1 MTSTAYIHSQ
11 VHAVTDCRC
20 YWRGLEG
27 APTPLLTSTPPV
39 CLTEQSTSILTNS
52 IISRQTARNA
62 AIKRIS
68 SDGAS
73 FTRLIKSRRTTVGC
87 QGLETSL
94 SWVFITERTKTG
106 FRRRNAVVWP
116 ACHMSWLRSATRRY
130 PLNGGEASPV
140 IKHLTVECL
149 ELNIKCHILS
159 TFQRSLRV
167 LLLFL
172 TSVQRDWISL
182 SFILTTSNINSLHF
196 VPRWVNLQYPAPW
209 VCNAT

>member
-1 MTSTAYIHSQ
+1 MTSTAYIHSE

-27 APTPLLTSTPPV
+27 APTPLLTSNP
-39 CLTEQSTSILTNS
+39 
-52 IISRQTARNA
+52 A

-68 SDGAS
+68 SDSTS

-116 ACHMSWLRSATRRY
+116 ACHMSWLRSATGRY

-149 ELNIKCHILS
+149 ELNIKCHIL
-159 TFQRSLRV
+159 QRSVKV

-182 SFILTTSNINSLHF
+182 SFILTTSNINLLHF
-196 VPRWVNLQYPAPW
+196 VPRWVNLQYPAPR

>member
-1 MTSTAYIHSQ
+1 M
-11 VHAVTDCRC
+11 
-20 YWRGLEG
+20 
-27 APTPLLTSTPPV
+27 LLTGVRGGTNTPPHLHPPV

-116 ACHMSWLRSATRRY
+116 ACHMSWLRECDRKISAQR
-130 PLNGGEASPV
+130 GGSFTCY
-140 IKHLTVECL
+140 K
-149 ELNIKCHILS
+149 
-159 TFQRSLRV
+159 
-167 LLLFL
+167 
-172 TSVQRDWISL
+172 TSYSVMFRAK
-182 SFILTTSNINSLHF
+182 
-196 VPRWVNLQYPAPW
+196 Y
-209 VCNAT
+209 